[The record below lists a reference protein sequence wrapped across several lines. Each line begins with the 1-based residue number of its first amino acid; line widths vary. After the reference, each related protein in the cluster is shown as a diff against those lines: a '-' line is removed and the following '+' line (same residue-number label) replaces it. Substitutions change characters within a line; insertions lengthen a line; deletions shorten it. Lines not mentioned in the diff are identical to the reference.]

1 MAWRDW
7 GSTPINSTGAGLVT
21 NPSTSDLIAEIDST
35 QLGSVLQAGSLFQ
48 VSYLLGGSTS
58 IVWSVEQVSSTG
70 LGSTAVRDLTNL
82 CTPANQ
88 SGQYILTYKLEKGDR
103 LRCRVQTA
111 FTGFATAKIS
121 AEPMT

>member
-7 GSTPINSTGAGLVT
+7 GSTPINSTGSGIVN

-35 QLGSVLQAGSLFQ
+35 QLGSVLAAGSLFQ
-48 VSYLLGGSTS
+48 VSYLLGGSTTV
-58 IVWSVEQVSSTG
+58 VWSVEQCSSTG
-70 LGSTAVRDLTNL
+70 LGSTAVRDLTNI

-88 SGQYILTYKLEKGDR
+88 TGQYILTYKLEKGDR
-103 LRCRVQTA
+103 IRARVQSA
-111 FTGFATAKIS
+111 FTGYATAKIS